1 MKTILQDTPYM
12 AHDRKNDKHLT
23 ILSPA
28 KVNLFLKV
36 LSKRPDGYHNIVSIV
51 DLVSLYDVISFEESK
66 NDEII
71 IKDDKGILPDGDA
84 NTIYRAIIMLRDRCD
99 IQRGVKVFVE
109 KHIPVGG
116 GLGGPSSNAAA
127 ALNGLVKFWDI
138 KIEVHEL
145 FDIGKRIGADV
156 PLFIYGKPCVMRGIG
171 EEIAPIELPLFWY
184 VIVYPDVMISTKA
197 VYEGLKIVLTK
208 KENDIRLLQ
217 HFYSVRDVAGLLEN
231 DLETVAI
238 PMCPKI
244 KEIKDRMIQ
253 AGAIGALM
261 SGSGSSVF
269 GVFESEDDAKRA
281 SLNLEGMGSIFIVHS
296 VK

>member
-1 MKTILQDTPYM
+1 MNTTTYNIQHTVRD
-12 AHDRKNDKHLT
+12 AQNDEHHFV
-23 ILSPA
+23 LSPA

-51 DLVSLYDVISFEESK
+51 DPISLYDVISFEEQE

-71 IKDDKGILPDGDA
+71 VKDDKGILPDGNA
-84 NTIYRAIIMLRDRCD
+84 NTIYRAVVALRDRCN
-99 IQRGVKVFVE
+99 IKRGVRVFVE
-109 KHIPVGG
+109 KHIPIGS
-116 GLGGPSSNAAA
+116 GLGGPSSNAASV
-127 ALNGLVKFWDI
+127 LNGLVRFWDI
-138 KIEVHEL
+138 KIGVDEL
-145 FDIGKRIGADV
+145 FDIGKGIGADV
-156 PLFIYGKPCVMRGIG
+156 PLFIFGRSCVMRGIG
-171 EEIAPIELPLFWY
+171 EDITPIELPFFWY

-208 KENDIRLLQ
+208 KENDIRLIQ
-217 HFYSVRDVAGLLEN
+217 HFYSVHDIAGLLEN

-269 GVFESEDDAKRA
+269 GVFESEDAAKRA
-281 SLNLEGMGSIFIVHS
+281 SLSLEGMGSIFIVHS
-296 VK
+296 IK